1 MNPSSEAVL
10 EARLYEQPVL
20 TFSTAGGELA
30 PPEEIHAAPDA
41 WRLTGAWTPGI
52 DIDGKAVERWLRG
65 LRPQNGARSA
75 QRLRARERIERL
87 KIQRTALGEGDIVW
101 ATPGMEYP
109 GAVQFRSMLGGD
121 EDLSEGKIPH
131 EALRH
136 EDLEG
141 LLEQVITEMRLGS
154 IDPRRVGYQP
164 VTPSGSLAKFAVHRA
179 PNDGQW
185 YLPDRNR
192 LSTHIVKHEDRAEMP
207 AEAAIESICQ
217 RSLRRLGIR
226 AAPTRAAMI
235 GHRQVIVKRTIRS
248 RGECRNRGRARI
260 HQEEWAC
267 ACGRDPDE
275 LIQRAGN
282 KRGVGRPLPLPHRT
296 QYRARTRA
304 APLLEGAGSDR
315 AARPSRH
322 APAQCRSAVRARE
335 RPGECRT
342 CAALR
347 RRVNGRT
354 EGEELAITGAAD
366 WRRGRDRA
374 GRGACVDPHGRDV
387 SNRSRGGARN
397 RGRDGTHAARRN
409 HRRSHRSTKRRR
421 VARPRR
427 GRNAGWKRYVG
438 AQRTEQGRRCARGR
452 FARLT
457 SRKRRSRRRSKA
469 PTSSRPEAQRHRNT
483 DKNGKLTGGAAQT
496 TARAK
501 REARQRGDGKAEEPK
516 P

>member
-1 MNPSSEAVL
+1 MNPGGEAVL

-121 EDLSEGKIPH
+121 EDLSEGKISH

-141 LLEQVITEMRLGS
+141 LLEQVITEMRLGA

-235 GHRQVIVKRTIRS
+235 GHRQVIVSERS
-248 RGECRNRGRARI
+248 DREVNAATGAVHAI

-275 LIQRAGN
+275 LIQRAGTN
-282 KRGVGRPLPLPHRT
+282 GGWADLYRFLTERNTEPEREQRHFWKVLAAIALLGHRDMHRRNVGVRYARANAPANAELAPLYDVASMDGQKAKHWRSLGLPIGGEEEIEQVGEHAWTRMAEMCRTDPGEVLEIVAETARMLPDAITDAVTEARNEDEWRDREEAETRMETLRRGTTNRAGKTL
-296 QYRARTRA
+296 RARALRTAHFAQAAFTEALESPDLIPAGSAA
-304 APLLEGAGSDR
+304 APKHGEEREADR
-315 AARPSRH
+315 RCSPNNRTS
-322 APAQCRSAVRARE
+322 QTRSA
-335 RPGECRT
+335 
-342 CAALR
+342 
-347 RRVNGRT
+347 
-354 EGEELAITGAAD
+354 
-366 WRRGRDRA
+366 
-374 GRGACVDPHGRDV
+374 
-387 SNRSRGGARN
+387 
-397 RGRDGTHAARRN
+397 
-409 HRRSHRSTKRRR
+409 
-421 VARPRR
+421 
-427 GRNAGWKRYVG
+427 
-438 AQRTEQGRRCARGR
+438 
-452 FARLT
+452 
-457 SRKRRSRRRSKA
+457 
-469 PTSSRPEAQRHRNT
+469 
-483 DKNGKLTGGAAQT
+483 T
-496 TARAK
+496 TR
-501 REARQRGDGKAEEPK
+501 DGKAEEPK